1 MKAIILAG
9 GRATRLPTSAENRPK
24 ALVEIWGKPVLEH
37 QIELLH
43 SHGISDI
50 RLSLGHKAE
59 QIIQFIR
66 QKFPDVEYVVEEKPL
81 GTGGALKFALGDHT
95 EPFLVLSGDILTDC
109 SLTNFL
115 QKAQVHTMVL
125 VEVTN
130 ARDFGLASVD
140 DDGTILEFKEKPEI
154 ATPGLINT
162 TIYYLDPAPIKNFP
176 GNTFSLELDIFPK
189 LAKEKMLK
197 AYIHRGF
204 WTDMGTE
211 ERLKTLQSNPPQF
224 FQQHP
229 K

>member
-1 MKAIILAG
+1 
-9 GRATRLPTSAENRPK
+9 
-24 ALVEIWGKPVLEH
+24 
-37 QIELLH
+37 
-43 SHGISDI
+43 
-50 RLSLGHKAE
+50 
-59 QIIQFIR
+59 
-66 QKFPDVEYVVEEKPL
+66 
-81 GTGGALKFALGDHT
+81 
-95 EPFLVLSGDILTDC
+95 
-109 SLTNFL
+109 
-115 QKAQVHTMVL
+115 MVL

-140 DDGTILEFKEKPEI
+140 DDGTILEFKEKPDI